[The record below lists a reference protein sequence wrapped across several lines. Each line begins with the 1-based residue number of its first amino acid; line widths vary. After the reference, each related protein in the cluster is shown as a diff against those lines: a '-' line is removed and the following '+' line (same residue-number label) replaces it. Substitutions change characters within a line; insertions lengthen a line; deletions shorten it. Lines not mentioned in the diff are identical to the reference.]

1 MSTASSKLRN
11 TRDEEQSTTRKV
23 ASVAHEAIDGA
34 AEKAEPVEQKLR
46 DQAGKAGE
54 QIEATQA
61 AATEQVQQS
70 IKRAESFVR
79 EKPVAATG
87 IAFAAGVLAALILR
101 R

>member
-1 MSTASSKLRN
+1 MSTASRKIHSSENEDL
-11 TRDEEQSTTRKV
+11 SSTRKV
-23 ASVAHEAIDGA
+23 ASVAHDAIDSA
-34 AEKAEPVEQKLR
+34 ADKAEPVEQKLR
-46 DQAGKAGE
+46 DQAGKASE

-70 IKRAESFVR
+70 MKRVESFVR

-87 IAFAAGVLAALILR
+87 IAFAAGVIATLLLR